1 MSELDDKELMALLKS
16 SNSSENDKGFRY
28 MYKEYHGMI
37 QNVVSNNSGDRQEG
51 EDIFQDGLIV
61 LFNQAKKPDFELRC
75 TIKTYLYSI
84 CRNLWLKKLRKSS
97 RIVELTDSVKQFVT
111 VDESQLKTL
120 EVNEEKEIV
129 ASYLDQLSEGCQGI
143 LKYFYF
149 EKKKMTEIAELM
161 GLANE
166 QGAKNKKSMC
176 MKKLKSMMKDSKY
189 FK

>member
-1 MSELDDKELMALLKS
+1 MSELDDKELMYLLRS
-16 SNSSENDKGFRY
+16 SRQSNNDKGFRF
-28 MYKEYHGMI
+28 MYSNYLGMV
-37 QNVVSNNSGDRQEG
+37 QNVVLNNSGDVQEA

-61 LFNQAKKPDFELRC
+61 LFNQAKKKDFELRC
-75 TIKTYLYSI
+75 TVKTYLYSI

-97 RIVELTDSVKQFVT
+97 RMVELTETVKQFVT
-111 VDESQLKTL
+111 VEESQLKTL
-120 EVNEEKEIV
+120 EITEEKEIV
-129 ASYLDQLSEGCQGI
+129 ANYLNQLSEGCQKI

-149 EKKKMTEIAELM
+149 ERRRMTEIAELM

-176 MKKLKSMMKDSKY
+176 MKKLKSLMKDSKH